1 MISMSVTPK
10 LLGQQTSDE
19 TPILAAS
26 RHLLQPNGSISG
38 KAVGDVILP
47 QFQTFASAIPDE
59 TSRPALA
66 SIDGRTPITHSR
78 IKQFVEHEF
87 GTQLHQM
94 GFGKGDRIALVL
106 PNGPELALAIVATA
120 QWASCVPLSA
130 NGAVSEL
137 EADLQRCGATLVIG
151 PYCGT
156 AKFDGMSSGCQ
167 VAAFSCVDTPAFE
180 KATTSTAN
188 GFEVKSGD
196 KCTKDWSKFRS
207 IEKCAQKLGIPFC
220 GIIPSPTEAGIF
232 QLRPPKSL
240 KVKNA
245 DMSKLMV
252 RQSRSTEPNAADD
265 EILVLFTSGTTG
277 NKKLVPHCMG
287 DMLIAAAT
295 IALSWGLTANDM
307 NCNLMPLFHVGG
319 IVRQVFSPIVSGGG
333 VICCPSFDPFIFW
346 ALLEKK
352 MFTWYYAAPTM
363 HQLILETGR
372 SNGFIHHKRKQL
384 KLRMIAN
391 AAGGLLP
398 SLAQEM
404 MKAFDANV
412 SYALVPWQRRRAIP
426 LC

>member
-1 MISMSVTPK
+1 MR
-10 LLGQQTSDE
+10 LQQAQGE
-19 TPILAAS
+19 THLLAAS

-38 KAVGDVILP
+38 QAVGDVILP
-47 QFQTFASAIPDE
+47 QFPTFASAIPDDDV
-59 TSRPALA
+59 RPALA

-78 IKQFVEHEF
+78 IKSFVETEF
-87 GTQLHQM
+87 GFQLHSM
-94 GFGKGDRIALVL
+94 GFGKGDRVALVL
-106 PNGPELALAIVATA
+106 PNGPELALAIVATS

-137 EADLQRCGATLVIG
+137 EADLRSCGATLVIG
-151 PYCGT
+151 PHCGK
-156 AKFDGMSSGCQ
+156 AKFEGVVNGCQ
-167 VAAFSCVDTPAFE
+167 EAAFSCVDIENFENKTPVR
-180 KATTSTAN
+180 
-188 GFEVKSGD
+188 GFQVKSGD

-207 IEKCAQKLGIPFC
+207 IEKCARKLGVPFC
-220 GIIPSPTEAGIF
+220 GLIPSPTEAGIF
-232 QLRPPKSL
+232 QLLPPKPLS
-240 KVKNA
+240 VKGD
-245 DMSKLMV
+245 DMSKLV
-252 RQSRSTEPNAADD
+252 ARESRSTEPNAADD

-287 DMLIAAAT
+287 DMLIAATT
-295 IALSWGLTANDM
+295 IALSWGLTADDM

-319 IVRQVFSPIVSGGG
+319 IVRQVFSPLMSGGG

-352 MFTWYYAAPTM
+352 MFSWYYAAPTM

-372 SNGFIHHKRKQL
+372 TNGFIHHKRKQL

-404 MKAFDANV
+404 MEAFDANV
-412 SYALVPWQRRRAIP
+412 CDFGYSGLFLQQKFVECSP
-426 LC
+426 